1 MSVYGHFDLYLY
13 ILPSFY
19 TFAAIRFPALYH
31 WVILFLFLS
40 SRAKMQFFW
49 GSSSPFFFPRAA
61 LAVVL
66 LLPAVLMMLLR
77 CCGRTAQHPN
87 LRDIRVV
94 YPGSRVHNSISI
106 SALCRLA
113 LSEVNRLSFLAR
125 S

>member
-19 TFAAIRFPALYH
+19 TFAVIRFPALYH

-40 SRAKMQFFW
+40 TRAKMQFFW

-77 CCGRTAQHPN
+77 WLRT
-87 LRDIRVV
+87 D
-94 YPGSRVHNSISI
+94 GSTSEPPRYT
-106 SALCRLA
+106 RG
-113 LSEVNRLSFLAR
+113 LSGIAR
-125 S
+125 A